1 MVGEYAHPTKL
12 IDASRG
18 AAWVGPS
25 VSVCRAHLCRMGVL
39 AHREVEQ
46 LSLLVVGEYA
56 HPTKLQNFSEDGD
69 LHQYRGEGI
78 A

>member
-1 MVGEYAHPTKL
+1 
-12 IDASRG
+12 
-18 AAWVGPS
+18 
-25 VSVCRAHLCRMGVL
+25 MGVL